1 MKKLFSNSIEI
12 DSNLKTVTDILANV
26 FTLAKWNYAISEV
39 TEVGANK
46 FAIHRDEPAIN
57 QDEIMTVEQND
68 NEVVYVSKGGK
79 LEYQLAF
86 QASQTNNHVLVT
98 ENFYV
103 LNDFSLPE
111 ALIAPI
117 TKRAF
122 NQNLKALKNMIEL

>member
-1 MKKLFSNSIEI
+1 MKKLFTNSIEI
-12 DSNLKTVTDILANV
+12 NSNLKTVTDILVNA

-39 TEVGANK
+39 TEVSVNE

-68 NEVVYVSKGGK
+68 NEVAYVSKGGK
-79 LEYQLAF
+79 LEYQLTF
-86 QASQTNNHVLVT
+86 QTFQTNNHVLVT
-98 ENFYV
+98 ENFYI

-111 ALIAPI
+111 TLILPI

-122 NQNLKALKNMIEL
+122 NQNLKALKKMIEV